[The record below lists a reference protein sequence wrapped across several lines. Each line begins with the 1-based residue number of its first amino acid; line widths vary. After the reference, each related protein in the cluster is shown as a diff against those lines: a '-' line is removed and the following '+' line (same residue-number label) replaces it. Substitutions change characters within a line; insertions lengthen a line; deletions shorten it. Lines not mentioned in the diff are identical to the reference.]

1 DYWVDSVGGDRR
13 AHISPDAIP
22 WTAIKVILKES
33 LYGGRVDNS
42 YDQQLM
48 DTLLDNVFNA
58 HTYEA
63 NYPLVHPSNQD
74 ADDGVVIP
82 SGKTKDQFTAWIASL
97 PNSNPPSWLGLP
109 CSVETMLVINQGHRT
124 LRHLQLLQDGLDSV
138 ADDIDDGDAT
148 TTLFAGGAAAAWIQA
163 LHRKV
168 TTWLAQLPRSSAI
181 RVNTDDDDAATA
193 FTNPVYRCLHR
204 EVELANKLL
213 ANVTSLLEYIDGVC
227 SNALKPTSA
236 VRDAMRS
243 LHQDQLPSDWR
254 TSYAIPPHIS
264 LHEWLADFSKRVA
277 QLRHLM
283 SLPLADVLSQRQHDS
298 GGGFNVSGFHIQGI
312 QWTQSGGF
320 TATDAL
326 ESPLDTLYLSWR
338 VALDDVPTLRK
349 LPVYL
354 NAQRLVMLFEVAVD
368 VPPSTLL
375 SDHIW
380 AERAVALTAWKL

>member
-1 DYWVDSVGGDRR
+1 
-13 AHISPDAIP
+13 
-22 WTAIKVILKES
+22 
-33 LYGGRVDNS
+33 
-42 YDQQLM
+42 
-48 DTLLDNVFNA
+48 
-58 HTYEA
+58 
-63 NYPLVHPSNQD
+63 
-74 ADDGVVIP
+74 
-82 SGKTKDQFTAWIASL
+82 
-97 PNSNPPSWLGLP
+97 
-109 CSVETMLVINQGHRT
+109 
-124 LRHLQLLQDGLDSV
+124 
-138 ADDIDDGDAT
+138 
-148 TTLFAGGAAAAWIQA
+148 
-163 LHRKV
+163 
-168 TTWLAQLPRSSAI
+168 LPRSSAI

-254 TSYAIPPHIS
+254 TSYAIPPHIL

-283 SLPLADVLSQRQHDS
+283 SLPLADVLSQGIWIGGLFAPEAFITATRQVVSRDLHCALDELVLVASVHNEANDS
-298 GGGFNVSGFHIQGI
+298 GGGGFNVSGFHIQGI